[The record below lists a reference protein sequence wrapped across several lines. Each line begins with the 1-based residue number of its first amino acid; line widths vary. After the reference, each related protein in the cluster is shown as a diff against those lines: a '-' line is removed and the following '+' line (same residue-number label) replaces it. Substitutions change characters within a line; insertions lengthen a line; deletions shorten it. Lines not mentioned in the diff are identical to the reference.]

1 MNAFEL
7 LIPGSLHPVES
18 VALQP
23 LTHLTRWQLMKV
35 RHAGGGFSRH
45 LIGWAGY
52 EGRTSSDITAMDV
65 LHLRATSSS
74 GRLYQLGSPGIDS
87 DANWVFER
95 WLHINQCQLHRDQ
108 TKALLRRHE
117 MLARSPN

>member
-7 LIPGSLHPVES
+7 LISGSLHPVES
-18 VALQP
+18 VALEP
-23 LTHLTRWQLMKV
+23 VTHLTRWQLMKV
-35 RHAGGGFSRH
+35 RHADGGFSRH

-52 EGRTSSDITAMDV
+52 DGRTSSDITAIDV
-65 LHLRATSSS
+65 QRLRATSSS
-74 GRLYQLGSPGIDS
+74 GRLYQLDGPGFDS

-95 WLHINQCQLHRDQ
+95 WLHINQCQFHSDQ
-108 TKALLRRHE
+108 TKALLKRHE